1 MTIRI
6 AVFGA
11 GAIGCAVA
19 AALSQAGRDVH
30 LVARGAMLSALNAGP
45 LHVESDGRI
54 QNVPVRAIA
63 VDDLLHT
70 VDLVVCCV
78 KMPDLDAALT
88 SIRPTLAPGGI
99 LVTLQN
105 GVEAHETAARLIP
118 EVGVVAGRVHGFFEM
133 NGQVVRHVGVPPS
146 ILAGCV
152 QGDAIRVEQALM
164 VAFTGSRIPVSV
176 AQNIRRSL
184 WDKFMLAASIGSVSV
199 ALDVPAGMVLSHPDG
214 SRLLHAAITEVA
226 LLAGAYG
233 ITFDEQDVQ
242 RIMDFVGRF
251 PSDATTSLQRDIIAG
266 RTSEYDA
273 LTGAVLRM
281 GRERGILHPTFVELD
296 CTIRARW
303 TS

>member
-1 MTIRI
+1 MRI

-19 AALSQAGRDVH
+19 AALSQAGRDVQ
-30 LVARGAMLSALNAGP
+30 LVARGAMLTALKAGP
-45 LHVESDGRI
+45 LQVESGGRVEH
-54 QNVPVRAIA
+54 VPVRAIA
-63 VDDLLHT
+63 ADDFLHT

-78 KMPDLDAALT
+78 KTPALHAALA
-88 SIRPTLAPGGI
+88 SIRPILASGGI

-118 EVGVVAGRVHGFFEM
+118 EAGVVAGRVHGFFEM
-133 NGQVVRHVGVPPS
+133 DDQVIRHVGVPPS

-152 QGDAIRVEQALM
+152 QGDAASVEH
-164 VAFTGSRIPVSV
+164 AFMAAFADSSIPVTV
-176 AQNIRRSL
+176 AHDIRRSL
-184 WDKFMLAASIGSVSV
+184 WDKFMLAASMGSVSV
-199 ALDVPAGMVLSHPDG
+199 ALNVPAGMVLSHPDG
-214 SRLLHAAITEVA
+214 PRLLRSAITEVA
-226 LLAGAYG
+226 ELAGAYG
-233 ITFDEQDVQ
+233 IAFDGQDIQ

-251 PSDATTSLQRDIIAG
+251 PPDATTSLQRDIIAG

-296 CTIRARW
+296 RTIRARC
-303 TS
+303 TP

>member
-1 MTIRI
+1 MRI

-19 AALSQAGRDVH
+19 AALVQAGRDVQ

-45 LHVESDGRI
+45 LRIASDGR
-54 QNVPVRAIA
+54 VEDVRVCAIA
-63 VDDLLHT
+63 ADSMQHP
-70 VDLVVCCV
+70 VDLAVCCV
-78 KMPDLDAALT
+78 KTPDLETALT
-88 SIRPTLAPGGI
+88 SIRSTLAPGGT

-118 EVGVVAGRVHGFFEM
+118 EADVVAGRVHGFFEM
-133 NGQVVRHVGVPPS
+133 RGQVVHHVGVPPS

-152 QGDAIRVEQALM
+152 AGDAVRAEQAL
-164 VAFTGSRIPVSV
+164 VAAFAGSTIPVTV
-176 AQNIRRSL
+176 AHDIRRSI
-184 WDKFMLAASIGSVSV
+184 WDKFLLAASMGTVSV
-199 ALDVPAGMVLSHPDG
+199 ALNVPAGMVLSHPDG
-214 SRLLHAAITEVA
+214 PRLLRYAITEVA
-226 LLAGAYG
+226 ELAGAYG
-233 ITFDEQDVQ
+233 ISFDEPDVQ

-251 PSDATTSLQRDIIAG
+251 PPDATTSLQRDISAG

-281 GRERGILHPTFVELD
+281 GRERGIPHPTFVELD
-296 CTIRARW
+296 QAIRARW